1 MAFVILTGIFLLFL
15 YFAWQE
21 QKSGNTQWAI
31 VFIISGLA
39 FLIMALIAR

>member
-1 MAFVILTGIFLLFL
+1 MAFLILLGIFFLFL

-31 VFIISGLA
+31 IFIISGFA
-39 FLIMALIAR
+39 FLIMAMISR